1 MQERRFESRTTAHK
15 AAVKLR
21 AEKSDRLVLACSSC
35 PETKPLKRKQPRV
48 GTIARRLA
56 ERFDLPAGEVRE
68 VLAAELAAERERTT
82 PPSGL
87 ERFRVWY
94 TVCRYG

>member
-21 AEKSDRLVLACSSC
+21 AEKSDRLVLACASC

-56 ERFDLPAGEVRE
+56 ERFDLPAGEVARR
-68 VLAAELAAERERTT
+68 LASANN
-82 PPSGL
+82 
-87 ERFRVWY
+87 
-94 TVCRYG
+94 RYGAKHPTKLVLSEQAYEYEEAGE

>member
-1 MQERRFESRTTAHK
+1 M
-15 AAVKLR
+15 
-21 AEKSDRLVLACSSC
+21 
-35 PETKPLKRKQPRV
+35 